1 MQLTDKKIPK
11 YIVKLIQREDKKT
24 KHFYAPGKCRFYA
37 YLTKYHKDLIKVTV
51 AVKEHKGKWYCKQVA
66 WHGMKK
72 ETCLLKD
79 IEYCYMGMN
88 YRVGW
93 YDEGI
98 QKEKRWY
105 ENGVKWAYQKYYDPW
120 APVVNLSYLKKFPEY
135 QYSAWQ
141 HFEGTD
147 ILGYLRLY
155 EQFPQIELLMKLGF
169 KKIATSKAILK
180 RVGKDKKFCK
190 WLLNHKE
197 QILGSYHYIDSI
209 LQAYRTGQD
218 LESVQRLN
226 EAKKQL
232 KRYTD
237 IHKIFKNDRL
247 EKLLKYLAEQKIK
260 IDVYNDYLKACI
272 FLGLDM
278 TLPKNAF
285 PHDFHRWHDIRI
297 DEYHTAQI
305 VKDEEERK
313 EFYREFA
320 EIAKKYLPLEYA
332 KKGDFVC
339 LIAQSPR
346 ELMKEGD
353 ALHHCVGKMNYDQRF
368 VREESLI
375 FFVRPRDQPQEPFV
389 TLEYSLKERK
399 VLQCY
404 GEHDHNPSEEV
415 LDYVNRIWLPYA
427 NRKMK
432 KITA

>member
-1 MQLTDKKIPK
+1 M
-11 YIVKLIQREDKKT
+11 
-24 KHFYAPGKCRFYA
+24 
-37 YLTKYHKDLIKVTV
+37 
-51 AVKEHKGKWYCKQVA
+51 
-66 WHGMKK
+66 
-72 ETCLLKD
+72 
-79 IEYCYMGMN
+79 
-88 YRVGW
+88 
-93 YDEGI
+93 
-98 QKEKRWY
+98 
-105 ENGVKWAYQKYYDPW
+105 
-120 APVVNLSYLKKFPEY
+120 
-135 QYSAWQ
+135 
-141 HFEGTD
+141 
-147 ILGYLRLY
+147 
-155 EQFPQIELLMKLGF
+155 
-169 KKIATSKAILK
+169 
-180 RVGKDKKFCK
+180 
-190 WLLNHKE
+190 
-197 QILGSYHYIDSI
+197 
-209 LQAYRTGQD
+209 
-218 LESVQRLN
+218 ESVQRLN